1 MTAYDEMRERASRLR
16 QQVRDKEITLDEA
29 TDELFAFIT
38 NNQIEITRLAAGM
51 MVDPNP
57 QPSYTQDRRF

>member
-1 MTAYDEMRERASRLR
+1 MTVYDEMRERASRLR

-38 NNQIEITRLAAGM
+38 NNQIQITRLAAGM